1 MANHIVALTYNVCF
15 GCMLASKGNP
25 NYKLD
30 KTAEYIAKYC
40 YHNRLIVGK
49 NCLNN
54 IRTTINNVH
63 SNYGS
68 LDLVGIQE
76 ASKWQ
81 DIILIRSLQNLIC
94 ISSMGGS
101 EDMVSLYNPK
111 KFRLDYVTS
120 GNTSYGNDGRPCQIL
135 LLNKND
141 TNEKYMF
148 VNVHFGHHQNKTQL
162 EDKLNRI
169 ISQGLY
175 TRGTGYNL
183 NLVNTHQGI
192 KLDDKTIKSYNKIIF
207 MGDTNDHGKDLWRGF
222 KINGRT
228 TKSIKPPY
236 TCCVP
241 EGRKTYLRKTSGKS
255 DDDKYG
261 DYILINDKLR
271 FITNNGVPK
280 NFNKRGLVFP
290 TSDHLPVV
298 AIIKS
303 ATELSTGWS
312 VSPSK
317 SRKKQILKTTKK
329 IIRKVIKRTTL
340 KK

>member
-1 MANHIVALTYNVCF
+1 
-15 GCMLASKGNP
+15 
-25 NYKLD
+25 
-30 KTAEYIAKYC
+30 
-40 YHNRLIVGK
+40 
-49 NCLNN
+49 
-54 IRTTINNVH
+54 
-63 SNYGS
+63 
-68 LDLVGIQE
+68 
-76 ASKWQ
+76 
-81 DIILIRSLQNLIC
+81 
-94 ISSMGGS
+94 
-101 EDMVSLYNPK
+101 
-111 KFRLDYVTS
+111 
-120 GNTSYGNDGRPCQIL
+120 
-135 LLNKND
+135 
-141 TNEKYMF
+141 
-148 VNVHFGHHQNKTQL
+148 
-162 EDKLNRI
+162 
-169 ISQGLY
+169 
-175 TRGTGYNL
+175 
-183 NLVNTHQGI
+183 
-192 KLDDKTIKSYNKIIF
+192 

-261 DYILINDKLR
+261 DYILINDKLTYKIR
-271 FITNNGVPK
+271 NGVPIYFEK
-280 NFNKRGLVFP
+280 NGLVFP

-303 ATELSTGWS
+303 TGLSAGGS